1 MQPKE
6 TLKNQTPMR
15 ITPPSAMRMLIWCVF
30 CFSSLRMYLWF
41 FLDLHDMTNSR
52 NHNDSYWCF
61 FCLPSGSNSQ
71 LPTKP
76 TKRSFL
82 LSSHEST
89 SAMAMLMPFLLKFV
103 GIFWGNLVRR
113 CSQDFHLESG
123 YLIFKWWFGTC
134 FFLRPKVCIDDPIW
148 RRSHSFQAKITN
160 WEMCV

>member
-1 MQPKE
+1 
-6 TLKNQTPMR
+6 
-15 ITPPSAMRMLIWCVF
+15 
-30 CFSSLRMYLWF
+30 
-41 FLDLHDMTNSR
+41 MTNSR

-103 GIFWGNLVRR
+103 GIFLRKSS
-113 CSQDFHLESG
+113 SQMFAGFSFRKWLFDF
-123 YLIFKWWFGTC
+123 
-134 FFLRPKVCIDDPIW
+134 
-148 RRSHSFQAKITN
+148 
-160 WEMCV
+160 